1 VKLRVEL
8 KAILMSGDQIIIEK
22 RRRRKRKL
30 EIVDSTVVF
39 RKRLEH
45 RFELPPEIA
54 EWAKK
59 NVDIIDWLVFD
70 SPIASALRHPHSV
83 RTLIFLLYARAHDIP
98 IAQIAKKLGI
108 AHEQLYRLERLLAR
122 GGIKDTVYAL
132 LKSRLQ
138 QGS

>member
-1 VKLRVEL
+1 
-8 KAILMSGDQIIIEK
+8 MPDDQLIIEK

-30 EIVDSTVVF
+30 EIIDNKVVF

-45 RFELPPEIA
+45 SFELPPEIA

-59 NVDIIDWLVFD
+59 NIDIIDWLVFD

-83 RTLIFLLYARAHDIP
+83 RTLIYLLYARAHDMP
-98 IAQIAKKLGI
+98 IAQVAKKLGI

-122 GGIKDTVYAL
+122 GGIKDSVYSI
-132 LKSRLQ
+132 LKSRTRGEQ
-138 QGS
+138 

>member
-1 VKLRVEL
+1 
-8 KAILMSGDQIIIEK
+8 MPDDQLIIEK

-30 EIVDSTVVF
+30 EIIDNKVVF

-45 RFELPPEIA
+45 SFELPPEIA

-59 NVDIIDWLVFD
+59 NIDIIDWLVFD

-83 RTLIFLLYARAHDIP
+83 RTLIYLLYARAHDMP
-98 IAQIAKKLGI
+98 IAQVAKKLGI

-122 GGIKDTVYAL
+122 GGIKDSVYNI
-132 LKSRLQ
+132 LKSRTRGEQ
-138 QGS
+138 